1 MMQVAFRPEARLE
14 VLAARE
20 WYDQHVPG
28 LGREFAHAVDRAIAS
43 IRQNRFAYDQVE
55 VDCRRVLL
63 RSSITVA
70 NLASGESAC
79 ADNLA
84 GPAAGLAA
92 LRPSCS
98 GPCRKDGL

>member
-43 IRQNRFAYDQVE
+43 IRQNPFAYDQVE

-63 RSSITVA
+63 QRFPYSLVYRVESDTVVVVA
-70 NLASGESAC
+70 VFHHSREPGFWRKR
-79 ADNLA
+79 
-84 GPAAGLAA
+84 
-92 LRPSCS
+92 LR
-98 GPCRKDGL
+98 